1 MNCTEGE
8 IRLYGSSKS
17 NEGTLH
23 ICINEAWGA
32 VCMNA
37 QWSNS
42 ETNVACKELGY
53 SIYGIYKICLLPH
66 EYNLHL
72 SIFRQYF

>member
-42 ETNVACKELGY
+42 ETNVACKELDY